1 MELKNYVN
9 EIINIAIANDKPWD
23 VGKDMFIAN
32 IQNHGVENAPY
43 YAGAGN
49 FDYGAIR
56 DEWMALSLEEK
67 GDAKIVFIDWY
78 RAEKIK

>member
-1 MELKNYVN
+1 MS
-9 EIINIAIANDKPWD
+9 WD
-23 VGKDMFIAN
+23 IGKDMFIAN
-32 IQNHGVENAPY
+32 IQNHGIEDAPY

-67 GDAKIVFIDWY
+67 GNAKNAFDDWY
-78 RAEKIK
+78 RAEKIEK

>member
-1 MELKNYVN
+1 MELKNYVS
-9 EIINIAIANDKPWD
+9 EIVNIAKAHNMSWD
-23 VGKDMFIAN
+23 IGKDMFIAN

-56 DEWMALSLEEK
+56 DEWMALSHEEK
-67 GDAKIVFIDWY
+67 RDAKNEFDEWY
-78 RAEKIK
+78 RANKIK